1 MPDVDPITVAR
12 FLRGTWLPAVKATI
26 RPTTYSS
33 YEMHVRCYLVPAFG
47 PLRLLELTAPTINAF
62 YGELLQG
69 WNGRPAL
76 SPATARRIHA
86 TLHRALRD
94 AVRWELIVRNQAG
107 AADPPRARRPEITVW
122 SVPQLHVFLRD
133 AAADP
138 RYALWLFYIL
148 TGVRR
153 GEAVALRW
161 SDLDLEAATAT
172 IRRSLVPVDHRLV
185 FSEPKTER
193 GRRLIGLDPR
203 LVSVLGQRRS
213 DRLLDDEALVFARSD
228 GMPLHPER
236 VSRWFAK
243 LVAATGAPHIRLHD
257 LRHLH
262 ATLAAGVAPRVLADR
277 LGHSSTAVTTDTYQH
292 VLPTMDRDA
301 ARRVA
306 ELVFENP

>member
-1 MPDVDPITVAR
+1 M
-12 FLRGTWLPAVKATI
+12 KATI

-76 SPATARRIHA
+76 SPATVRRIHA

-228 GMPLHPER
+228 GMPLHPSGSPGGSPNWWPPPAHPISACTTCVTCMR
-236 VSRWFAK
+236 PWPPAWLPGFWPTAWDTARRRSPPTPTSTSSPPWT
-243 LVAATGAPHIRLHD
+243 ATGVPSGR
-257 LRHLH
+257 
-262 ATLAAGVAPRVLADR
+262 
-277 LGHSSTAVTTDTYQH
+277 
-292 VLPTMDRDA
+292 
-301 ARRVA
+301 AR
-306 ELVFENP
+306 F